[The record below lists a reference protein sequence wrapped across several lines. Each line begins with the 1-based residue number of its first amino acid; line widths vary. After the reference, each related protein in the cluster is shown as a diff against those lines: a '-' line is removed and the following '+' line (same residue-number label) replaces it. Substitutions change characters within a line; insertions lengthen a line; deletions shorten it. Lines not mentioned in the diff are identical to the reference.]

1 MIFWDH
7 ANSNIIEIIKF
18 RITSFTLA
26 DVSNILTDFK
36 FSNSQDLFIHVDY
49 IMVFGGLGP

>member
-7 ANSNIIEIIKF
+7 ANSNIIEIIRF

-26 DVSNILTDFK
+26 GASNIFTDFK
-36 FSNSQDLFIHVDY
+36 FSNSHNLFIHFDY
-49 IMVFGGLGP
+49 IMVSGGLGP